1 MWPHFIEKKVL
12 TLAAAQRMVIA
23 FSSEIERVRSV
34 SEAVLSGAALVSLGF
49 RPYCPNVD
57 IVLALVAFVITAGP
71 LSTIQ
76 PRRIDAF
83 VPVYATALFLT
94 DLITAELLFAK
105 CTILRSRALVAIAS
119 GYLFT
124 ALIVIPWMLTF
135 PGVFAAGEL
144 HGAGLQSAN
153 WLYIVWHVGFPIFM
167 IAFALLKDADPLE
180 KVGEGFTGATILWS
194 VVLTVALVCAATFG
208 VTAGNSLLPSTMLD
222 PVHFSTLRLFVA
234 GFQILLSL
242 VALIVPWNRRRSALD
257 LLADGGDVRRVHNR
271 DSAHSFSHSGSLSV
285 LAGMPAACADT
296 CPAVLSCS

>member
-1 MWPHFIEKKVL
+1 
-12 TLAAAQRMVIA
+12 
-23 FSSEIERVRSV
+23 
-34 SEAVLSGAALVSLGF
+34 
-49 RPYCPNVD
+49 
-57 IVLALVAFVITAGP
+57 
-71 LSTIQ
+71 
-76 PRRIDAF
+76 
-83 VPVYATALFLT
+83 
-94 DLITAELLFAK
+94 
-105 CTILRSRALVAIAS
+105 
-119 GYLFT
+119 
-124 ALIVIPWMLTF
+124 MLTF